1 MLSHFHPTWQLSFVL
16 LIDEHSVISN
26 TNNAWTPLLVVH
38 NRHVAIKPLRWWG
51 GWVHWIVFRTSLYMY
66 YALYFVHVEHSV
78 CHEPIS
84 VLILIYIYTHIY
96 IYIYTIPRLF
106 LSLNFHTIKIHVFY
120 LVHQSQLLFI
130 LTFVSMPYLF
140 GKCCDM
146 LFNWE

>member
-1 MLSHFHPTWQLSFVL
+1 MLVDHCVG
-16 LIDEHSVISN
+16 SN
-26 TNNAWTPLLVVH
+26 TNNAWTLPLAVH
-38 NRHVAIKPLRWWG
+38 SWDVATKPLWWWR
-51 GWVHWIVFRTSLYMY
+51 GWVHWIVFMASLYMY
-66 YALYFVHVEHSV
+66 YDLCFVHVEHSV